1 MYDGARAFNVP
12 RIAKELTD
20 AAKYTGPAGEGPL
33 APAQGDAQGGR
44 KSGAKGRGKDPGRRI
59 RVNTIAAGPARM
71 RKRHWGLMA
80 SFLLLVIAPF
90 AAVAYYLYEVAV
102 DQYAST
108 TGFTVRQNEAGAA
121 TDVLGGLAAFTG
133 GGGQADAD
141 ILFEFIVSQ
150 ELVQRVNARM
160 DLVAHY
166 SAPYDQDPIFA
177 LSPDATIEGLVDQ
190 WQRIVRIS
198 YSQSNGLIE
207 LRVLAFSPD
216 MARDLAQAIIEESQ
230 VLVNE
235 LNGTARAD
243 AMRFAQTDLDAAI
256 ARLRTAREALTSF
269 RTRSQIVDP
278 ESDLQGRM
286 GVLNNLQQ
294 QLAEALIENDLLGE
308 NTANPD
314 DPRLRQSAQRIDV
327 IRARIAQERQNFTS
341 ADTQAGG
348 EDYPTLIADFEGLVV
363 DREFAEGSYRAALTA
378 LDLARTNAT
387 RQSRYLAVFIQP
399 TMPESAEFP
408 RREVI
413 LGLAGLFL
421 LLGWAIMALVY
432 YSIRDRQ

>member
-1 MYDGARAFNVP
+1 
-12 RIAKELTD
+12 
-20 AAKYTGPAGEGPL
+20 
-33 APAQGDAQGGR
+33 
-44 KSGAKGRGKDPGRRI
+44 
-59 RVNTIAAGPARM
+59 M
-71 RKRHWGLMA
+71 RKRHWGIGV
-80 SFLLLVIAPF
+80 SFLLLVIAPLLV
-90 AAVAYYLYEVAV
+90 VAYYLYEQAV

-133 GGGQADAD
+133 GGGGQGDAD

-150 ELVQRVNARM
+150 ELVSRINARV

-166 SAPYDQDPIFA
+166 SAPYDVDPIFA
-177 LSPDATIEGLVDQ
+177 MPPDVTIEGIVDH
-190 WQRIVRIS
+190 WQRIVRVN
-198 YSQSNGLIE
+198 YTQSSGLIE
-207 LRVLAFSPD
+207 LRVLAFEPE
-216 MARDLAQAIIEESQ
+216 MAPMIARAIIEESQ

-235 LNGTARAD
+235 LNSTARND
-243 AMRFAQTDLDAAI
+243 AMRFAEQDLEAASG
-256 ARLRTAREALTSF
+256 RLRMSREALTEF

-294 QLAEALIENDLLGE
+294 QLAEALIDNDLLGE
-308 NTANPD
+308 NTGNPD

-327 IRARIAQERQNFTS
+327 IRARIAQERQNFTL
-341 ADTQAGG
+341 ADAEVGG
-348 EDYPTLIADFEGLVV
+348 EDYPTLIAEFEGLVV

-378 LDLARTNAT
+378 LDLARTNAV

-399 TMPESAEFP
+399 TSPERADFP

-413 LGLAGLFL
+413 LGLAAMFL
-421 LLGWAIMALVY
+421 ALGWAVMALIY
-432 YSIRDRQ
+432 YSIRDRR

>member
-1 MYDGARAFNVP
+1 M
-12 RIAKELTD
+12 
-20 AAKYTGPAGEGPL
+20 
-33 APAQGDAQGGR
+33 
-44 KSGAKGRGKDPGRRI
+44 RR
-59 RVNTIAAGPARM
+59 
-71 RKRHWGLMA
+71 RHWGLMA
-80 SFLLLVIAPF
+80 SLFLLVVAPF
-90 AAVAYYLYEVAV
+90 AVVAFYLYAVAV
-102 DQYAST
+102 DQYGST

-133 GGGQADAD
+133 GGGQGDAD

-150 ELVQRVNARM
+150 EIVQRVAERL

-166 SAPYDQDPIFA
+166 SAPYREDPIFA
-177 LSPDATIEGLVDQ
+177 LAPDATIEALVGQ

-198 YSQSNGLIE
+198 FSQSNGLIE
-207 LRVLAFSPD
+207 LRVLAFSPE
-216 MARDLAQAIIEESQ
+216 MARDVAQAIIDESQ

-235 LNGTARAD
+235 LNATARTD
-243 AMRFAQTDLDAAI
+243 AMRFAQTDLDAALV
-256 ARLRTAREALTSF
+256 RLRSAREALTAF

-294 QLAEALIENDLLGE
+294 QLAEALIEFDLLDE
-308 NTANPD
+308 NTANAN

-327 IRARIAQERQNFTS
+327 IRARIAQERENFTL
-341 ADTQAGG
+341 ADAQVGG
-348 EDYPTLIADFEGLVV
+348 EDYPSLIAEFEGLMV
-363 DREFAEGSYRAALTA
+363 DREFAEESYRAALTA

-399 TMPESAEFP
+399 TLPESAEFP

-421 LLGWAIMALVY
+421 VLGWSILALIY

>member
-1 MYDGARAFNVP
+1 M
-12 RIAKELTD
+12 
-20 AAKYTGPAGEGPL
+20 
-33 APAQGDAQGGR
+33 
-44 KSGAKGRGKDPGRRI
+44 RR
-59 RVNTIAAGPARM
+59 
-71 RKRHWGLMA
+71 RHWGLLV
-80 SFLLLVIAPF
+80 SFLLLVVLPF

-108 TGFTVRQNEAGAA
+108 TGFTVRTNEAGAA

-133 GGGQADAD
+133 GGGGQRDAD

-166 SAPYDQDPIFA
+166 SAPYAQDPVFA
-177 LSPDATIEGLVDQ
+177 LAPDATIEGLVDQ

-198 YSQSNGLIE
+198 YSQSTGLIE

-216 MARDLAQAIIEESQ
+216 MARDVAQAIIEESQ

-235 LNGTARAD
+235 LNATARAD
-243 AMRFAQTDLDAAI
+243 AMRFAQTDLDSALV
-256 ARLRTAREALTSF
+256 RLRTAREALTAF

-294 QLAEALIENDLLGE
+294 QLAEALIEYDLLGE
-308 NTANPD
+308 NTANPN

-327 IRARIAQERQNFTS
+327 IQARIAQERENFTS
-341 ADTQAGG
+341 SDVQVGG
-348 EDYPTLIADFEGLVV
+348 EDYPTLIAEFEGLVV
-363 DREFAEGSYRAALTA
+363 DREFAEESYRAALTA

-399 TMPESAEFP
+399 TMPEAAEFP

-413 LGLAGLFL
+413 AGLAGLFL
-421 LLGWAIMALVY
+421 LLGWAILALIF